1 MKNREKMV
9 LKTMCFFDI
18 HFLAPFFR
26 FLRFWLD
33 FGRPRRL
40 KKSIKN
46 RKKLN
51 KIAKNRKKVDFE
63 TGAVQREG
71 SGRVL
76 GRFWQHFGSI
86 FGAILVDLGRI
97 WHGFWKD
104 FGKIFGRI

>member
-1 MKNREKMV
+1 MKNREKIV
-9 LKTMCFFDI
+9 LKTICFFDI
-18 HFLAPFFR
+18 DFSALFFG

-63 TGAVQREG
+63 TGAVRREG

-76 GRFWQHFGSI
+76 GRFWEHFGSI
-86 FGAILVDLGRI
+86 FGAILVDFGRI
-97 WHGFWKD
+97 LHGFWKD